1 MTRES
6 APRIAAV
13 AALVVGLAL
22 LAIFALGGGDT
33 YTINARFVDA
43 GQVVKGGLVQL
54 AGRPVGKVDDIRLT
68 GDNQAE
74 LVLEIT
80 DDNAI
85 PLRRG
90 TVATIRT
97 VGLSGVTNRYV
108 SLIPGPESGQE
119 IEDGGVLQQAETRP
133 IVDLDTLLNTLDEP
147 TRNKLQGIVKD
158 ADQIFEGEAAKDANT
173 AFGYL
178 NPAVAQGRLLAQE
191 LASDTAAV
199 GRLVTTGA
207 VVARTLAS
215 RQDDVGAGITSTAT
229 TLRALADERV
239 ALQDVLARAPATLR
253 QARGTLRTTRTTL
266 AELRPR
272 LAELR
277 PSAKPTADLLR
288 ALPPASRQARPVLAD
303 LNALLPSLKTALD
316 GLPGLRDVALPAVR
330 SAASA
335 ITQGQPV
342 FTGLRP
348 YAPDVVIG
356 LTQGLGGRA
365 AANYDANGHFAR
377 IQFATGGAVTSGLLS
392 VLPQVNAQG
401 GYRTGIT
408 ARCPGGAAEPA
419 ADGSNPY
426 RPDPSTCNPAHDRP

>member
-13 AALVVGLAL
+13 AALVAGLAL
-22 LAIFALGGGDT
+22 LAILALGGGDT
-33 YTINARFVDA
+33 YRIKARFVDA
-43 GQVVKGGLVQL
+43 GQVVKGGLVQV

-74 LVLEIT
+74 LVLRIT

-108 SLIPGPESGQE
+108 SLIPGPGSGRE
-119 IEDGGVLQQAETRP
+119 IEDGGVLEQAETRP
-133 IVDLDTLLNTLDEP
+133 IVDLDTLLNALDQP
-147 TRNKLQGIVKD
+147 TRDKLQGIVKD
-158 ADQIFEGEAAKDANT
+158 ADQIFEGDAATDANK

-191 LASDTAAV
+191 LAADTAAV

-207 VVARTLAS
+207 VLARTLAS

-229 TLRALADERV
+229 ALRALADERV

-253 QARGTLRTTRTTL
+253 RARGTLRTTRTTL

-288 ALPPASRQARPVLAD
+288 ALPPASRQARPVLGD

-316 GLPGLRDVALPAVR
+316 ALPGLRDVALPAVG

-335 ITQGQPV
+335 ITEGQPV

-377 IQFATGGAVTSGLLS
+377 IQFATAGAVTSGLLS
-392 VLPQVNAQG
+392 VLPQVNQQG

-419 ADGSNPY
+419 ADASNPY
-426 RPDPSTCNPAHDRP
+426 RPDPSICDPAHDRP